1 MSGINLLTA
10 LTDNIAVDRN
20 KCVACGICVE
30 KCPMDNLRLKLSPCR
45 QACPLGVN
53 CQGYVNLIA
62 RGAEE
67 QALALVRE
75 TLPFPGILGRVCS
88 QPCEKNCH
96 HTALGSSSIAIRAL
110 KRYLADRFAEE
121 ATLPDA
127 APASGRTAA
136 IIGAGPAGL
145 MAAYDLAVRGHQ
157 VCVFDAQPQPGGML
171 RWAIPAFR
179 LPEAVL
185 QREIGRLERLG
196 VAFVCNAPMDNAGV
210 TALRHA
216 FGAVIIAT
224 GSPGHRKLGLA
235 GEDLPGVYHALPFLK
250 AVRAGNAPMAGKR
263 TVVIG
268 GGNAAVDA
276 AQSALRLGADSVTMV
291 CLEAENEMPAFPWA
305 LAGAR
310 DEGITVASSLG
321 PVRFLSEGGAL
332 CGVAFV
338 KCTSVYDASGR
349 FSPCFDACQTAT
361 MEADTVIIAAGQAPA
376 TQPFEG
382 LGIIADGRLAY
393 DAQTLATPA
402 EGLFC
407 AGDAAHGPT
416 SVVEAMA
423 SGRRAAE
430 SVHRYLMGEDMRY
443 GRDYQG
449 PVETAFDIATRDVM
463 QRERVIV
470 PVRIGTGTGDF
481 GEIEAGLGEDA
492 ARKEAQRCFACG
504 QAFGA
509 YRTCWFCLPCEIECP
524 HEALK
529 VEIPYLL
536 R

>member
-30 KCPMDNLRLKLSPCR
+30 KCPMDNLRLKLAPCR

-53 CQGYVNLIA
+53 SQGYVNLIA

-75 TLPFPGILGRVCS
+75 KLPFPGILGRVCS
-88 QPCEKNCH
+88 QPCEKGCH

-121 ATLPDA
+121 SSLPDT
-127 APASGRTAA
+127 APASGKTAA

-145 MAAYDLAVRGHQ
+145 MAAYGLAVRGHQ
-157 VCVFDAQPQPGGML
+157 VSVFDAEPHPGGML

-179 LPEAVL
+179 LPEDVL
-185 QREIGRLERLG
+185 QHEIGLLERLG
-196 VAFVCNAPMDNAGV
+196 VAFVCGAAMDSAGV
-210 TALRHA
+210 AALRQA
-216 FGAVIIAT
+216 SGAVIIAT
-224 GSPGHRKLGLA
+224 GFPGHRKLGIA
-235 GEDLPGVYHALPFLK
+235 GEDLPGAYHALPFLK
-250 AVRAGNAPMAGKR
+250 AIRAGNAPVVGKR
-263 TVVIG
+263 TIVIG

-276 AQSALRLGADSVTMV
+276 AQSALRLGADAVTMV
-291 CLEAENEMPAFPWA
+291 CLEAETEMPAFPWA

-310 DEGITVASSLG
+310 ADGIAVASSLG
-321 PVRFLSEGGAL
+321 PVRFFSEDGAVR
-332 CGVAFV
+332 GVELV

-361 MEADTVIIAAGQAPA
+361 MAADTVIIAAGQAPA
-376 TQPFEG
+376 TELFAG
-382 LGIIADGRLAY
+382 LGIMEGGRIAH

-407 AGDAAHGPT
+407 AGDAATGPT

-430 SVHRYLMGEDMRY
+430 SAHRYLMGEDMRY
-443 GRDYQG
+443 GRDYRG
-449 PVETAFDIATRDVM
+449 PVETSFAITTGDDM
-463 QRERVIV
+463 QRERATM
-470 PVRIGTGTGDF
+470 PVRICQGNGDF
-481 GEIEAGLGEDA
+481 AEIEAVLDEA
-492 ARKEAQRCFACG
+492 TARREARRCFACG